1 MSFKGFSGGLI
12 YGFMVNS
19 TWWSLH
25 HFDFIPTKKDGKRSF
40 GDSFRDGHA
49 LSSNERGRRPDYL
62 WSSDFIFLFEGSS
75 GVVRNC
81 EKRILVERFCR
92 RHLLKLD

>member
-1 MSFKGFSGGLI
+1 MSFKGFSRGLI
-12 YGFMVNS
+12 YGRLVNS

-25 HFDFIPTKKDGKRSF
+25 HFDFIPTKKGGERGF
-40 GDSFRDGHA
+40 GDSFGDGNA

-62 WSSDFIFLFEGSS
+62 WGSDFIFLFESRS

-81 EKRILVERFCR
+81 KKRILARQLC
-92 RHLLKLD
+92 